1 MDKRQILISVLGV
14 VILLGAFGLTRILT
28 SGSKEP
34 PKEPPKSMKSVR
46 VIEVTNQEVPGA
58 VNFTGRL
65 NAKDKIEIFAEV
77 GGVLLKTQKPF
88 KPGTRYNRG
97 ETLLVINN
105 DEARLDLISQK
116 SNLLNLITQLI
127 SDLKFDFPDSYPT
140 WQEYLS
146 QFDINNTLQPL
157 PEPASE
163 KERYFIAARNIYN
176 TYYTI
181 KSAESRLAKYSIR
194 APFNGSVSQSNVN
207 PGALVRVGQQL
218 GSFINEGEFELEAS
232 LSISALKNIKQGD
245 VVTLRSADV
254 PGSWTGKVIRISDA
268 VDPSTQS
275 FQAFISLKTS
285 ELKEGM
291 YLSGSI
297 ATKSFENSFKLP
309 RNVLVGQDQV
319 YVIRDSAVA
328 LQPVKVMQWQE
339 DSVIVGGLENQQLVV
354 NESLESTLLGQPV
367 KPYQAIGL

>member
-1 MDKRQILISVLGV
+1 MDKRQILISLLGV
-14 VILLGAFGLTRILT
+14 VILFGAFGLSRMWMG
-28 SGSKEP
+28 GSKEP

-46 VIEVTNQEVPGA
+46 VIEVTNKEVPGA
-58 VNFTGRL
+58 VTFTGRL

-77 GGVLLKTQKPF
+77 GGVLLKTQKQF
-88 KPGTRYNRG
+88 KPGTRYKRG

-105 DEARLDLISQK
+105 DEARLDLVSQK

-140 WQEYLS
+140 WQDYLS
-146 QFDINNTLQPL
+146 QFDINSTLQPL

-176 TYYTI
+176 TFYTI
-181 KSAESRLAKYSIR
+181 KSAESRLAKYRIR

-232 LSISALKNIKQGD
+232 LSITALKNIKLGD
-245 VVTLRSADV
+245 AVTLNSADI
-254 PGSWTGKVIRISDA
+254 PGSWAGKVIRISDA

-275 FQAFISLKTS
+275 FQAFISLKTN

-291 YLSGSI
+291 YLNGSI

-309 RNVLVGQDQV
+309 RNVLIGKDQV
-319 YVIRDSAVA
+319 YVIQDSAVA
-328 LQPVKVMQWQE
+328 MHPVQVMQWQE

-367 KPYQAIGL
+367 KPYQTTGL

>member
-1 MDKRQILISVLGV
+1 MKKRQIFIILGA
-14 VILLGAFGLTRILT
+14 VILIGTVALTRWLM
-28 SGSKEP
+28 SGAKEP
-34 PKEPPKSMKSVR
+34 PRESLKSMRSVR
-46 VIEVTNQEVPGA
+46 VIKVVNKEVPGA
-58 VNFTGRL
+58 VTFTGRL

-88 KPGTRYNRG
+88 KPGTRYKRG

-146 QFDINNTLQPL
+146 QFDINQTLRPL
-157 PEPASE
+157 PEAASE

-181 KSAESRLAKYSIR
+181 KSAESRLAKYRMR
-194 APFNGSVSQSNVN
+194 APFSGSVSESNVN
-207 PGALVRVGQQL
+207 PGALVRVGQKL
-218 GSFINEGEFELEAS
+218 GAFINEGEFELEAS
-232 LSISALKNIKQGD
+232 LGIIALKNIRTGD
-245 VVTLRSADV
+245 VVNLSSSDI
-254 PGSWTGKVIRISDA
+254 PGAWTGKVIRISDA

-275 FQAFISLKTS
+275 FQAFISLKTK

-297 ATKSFENSFKLP
+297 ATHSFENSIKLP
-309 RNVLVGQDQV
+309 RNVLIGQDQV

-328 LQPVKVMQWQE
+328 LQPVRVMQWQE
-339 DSVIVGGLENQQLVV
+339 DSVIVGGLEDQQLVV

-367 KPYQAIGL
+367 KPYQTTGL